1 MKLRPCKLGAP
12 LLVAIML
19 TGPQQPSWGQTLLTG
34 DARLACEAILC
45 LSSGV
50 RPAACVPSLQ
60 RYFGI
65 SLSRWSRTLTARVN
79 FLNLCPA
86 VALDPNTRTLV
97 HDIGNGAGRCDAAF
111 LNATGL
117 IPVGGHDSGQY
128 VINNVLPATCSAYTQ
143 NAYTDLQSVAPR
155 YVGTPEANGY
165 WAESS
170 LYTQAL
176 LDYNAQLAAQAA
188 AARN

>member
-1 MKLRPCKLGAP
+1 MQIRQCKLGAP

-19 TGPQQPSWGQTLLTG
+19 TGPHLPTWGQTLLTG
-34 DARLACEAILC
+34 DTRLACEAILC

-50 RPAACVPSLQ
+50 RPAGCVPSLQ
-60 RYFGI
+60 RYFDI
-65 SLSRWSRTLTARVN
+65 SLCRWSRTLTARVN
-79 FLNLCPA
+79 FLNLSPA
-86 VALDPNTRTLV
+86 VALDPNMRTLV
-97 HDIGNGAGRCDAAF
+97 RDIGNGAGRCDAAF